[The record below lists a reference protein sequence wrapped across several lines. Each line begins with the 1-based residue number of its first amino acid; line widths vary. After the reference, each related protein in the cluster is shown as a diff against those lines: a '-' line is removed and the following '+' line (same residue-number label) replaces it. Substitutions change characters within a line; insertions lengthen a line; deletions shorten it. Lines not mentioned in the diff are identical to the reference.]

1 MSNPTRKLQLGG
13 GTLTGQLNFSGTN
26 HAGIKL
32 LSLTTTQRDALTP
45 ANGMVIYNTTNAR
58 VEQYSNSAWKEVAS
72 LTNWTEAGGTYSGTS
87 YTQWTPSSG
96 TNVSA
101 ILTPK
106 GTGAFQLQVADGT
119 AAGGNNR
126 GTYAI
131 DLQTSRSYADEVAS
145 GTYAIAIG
153 GSCKAAGPGSV
164 AIGQGSIST
173 GSVSVAMGA
182 IATGD
187 ACFAASGGNANGNYS
202 TAFGTGSNADLN
214 GKVAFG
220 AFAGSGQRQS
230 GVFVIHAGTT
240 DATQTELTW
249 NGSAGQKCV
258 LRNNSTY
265 AFSILVSARRS
276 DADGENDGWEFK
288 GLIHRDAN
296 AASTTLDALQANQ
309 IGATAWAVAVDADT
323 TNGSL
328 RVRVTGENAKTIL
341 WCATI
346 YTTEVSES

>member
-13 GTLTGQLNFSGTN
+13 GTLGGQLNFSGTN
-26 HAGIKL
+26 HAGLKL
-32 LSLTTTQRDALTP
+32 ISLTTTQRDALTP

-58 VEQYSNSAWKEVAS
+58 LEQYSNSAWKEVAS
-72 LTNWTEAGGTYSGTS
+72 LTNWSETGGTYSGKT
-87 YTQWTPSSG
+87 YAQWTPSSG

-126 GTYAI
+126 GNYAI
-131 DLQTSRSYADEVAS
+131 DLQTSRNNASEVAS
-145 GTYAIAIG
+145 GE
-153 GSCKAAGPGSV
+153 GSFVAGKNG
-164 AIGQGSIST
+164 T
-173 GSVSVAMGA
+173 
-182 IATGD
+182 
-187 ACFAASGGNANGNYS
+187 ASGQQS
-202 TAFGTGSNADLN
+202 
-214 GKVAFG
+214 VAFG
-220 AFAGSGQRQS
+220 AGTASGSTAFAHGGTASGSNSMAFFGQATSEYSFSIGTGAKADLDGKFAIGAFAGAGQRQ
-230 GVFVIHAGTT
+230 AGTLVVYTQTT
-240 DATQTELTW
+240 DATQTQLTW
-249 NGSAGQKCV
+249 GGGTGATCV
-258 LRNNSTY
+258 LRNDSTY

-288 GLIHRDAN
+288 GLIHRDTN

-309 IGATAWAVAVDADT
+309 IGATAWSVAVDADT

-328 RVRVTGENAKTIL
+328 RVRVTGENAKTIR

>member
-26 HAGIKL
+26 HAGLKL
-32 LSLTTTQRDALTP
+32 ISLTTTQRDALTP
-45 ANGMVIYNTTNAR
+45 ANGMVIYNTTNSR

-72 LTNWTEAGGTYSGTS
+72 LTNWSETGGTYSGKT
-87 YTQWTPSSG
+87 YAQWTPSSG

-126 GTYAI
+126 GNYAI
-131 DLQTSRSYADEVAS
+131 DLQTSRNNASEVAS
-145 GTYAIAIG
+145 GE
-153 GSCKAAGPGSV
+153 GSFVAGKNGTASGQESV
-164 AIGQGSIST
+164 AFGAGTASGATSFSHGGTASGSR
-173 GSVSVAMGA
+173 SVAFSGL
-182 IATGD
+182 
-187 ACFAASGGNANGNYS
+187 ASGNYS
-202 TAFGTGSNADLN
+202 FAFGTGSKSELD
-214 GKVAFG
+214 GKITFG
-220 AFAGSGQRQS
+220 AFASAGQRQS
-230 GVFVIHAGTT
+230 GVFVIHASTS

-249 NGSAGQKCV
+249 DGSTGQKCV
-258 LRNNSTY
+258 LRNDSTY

-309 IGATAWAVAVDADT
+309 IGATAWAVAVDSDT

-328 RVRVTGENAKTIL
+328 RVRVTGENAKTIR